1 MANKK
6 NFYIPKIDDNDRNTA
21 YNRNKSSNSPFEKFA
36 SSYSGYNVEDKNVF
50 PYVKYNNN
58 GSQYEDL
65 KDIISMLGYDELSDE
80 DQATVVKARQL
91 ERFLTQPFATT
102 KHFTG
107 MEGKLVDLDQTLT
120 GCEEI
125 LSGKYLDVSPNAF
138 YMIGDISEAKLNI
151 KDKEDK
157 E

>member
-1 MANKK
+1 MRSKVLKTIGLVAAMVACVGMTV
-6 NFYIPKIDDNDRNTA
+6 FAAPSPSASTIVTSA
-21 YNRNKSSNSPFEKFA
+21 KS
-36 SSYSGYNVEDKNVF
+36 DKAEVT
-50 PYVKYNNN
+50 
-58 GSQYEDL
+58 
-65 KDIISMLGYDELSDE
+65 ISELSDE

>member
-1 MANKK
+1 M
-6 NFYIPKIDDNDRNTA
+6 FC
-21 YNRNKSSNSPFEKFA
+21 E
-36 SSYSGYNVEDKNVF
+36 KNV
-50 PYVKYNNN
+50 
-58 GSQYEDL
+58 L
-65 KDIISMLGYDELSDE
+65 
-80 DQATVVKARQL
+80 
-91 ERFLTQPFATT
+91 FATT